1 MIYCN
6 KQLGPIKLSILFQ
19 KQCHMERITMLN
31 SLIVLIIVCGVLSL
45 IFFIATIGALRR
57 KKILS
62 SALRILLAAL
72 FLTLAA
78 LFGTI
83 TIATVGYR
91 ALTFE
96 ETAATVT
103 IEPLGAKSFSA
114 HFIFPDGRQA
124 SYKLAGDE
132 LYVDAHILKWKNF
145 VNILGLHTAY
155 ELDRV
160 TGRYIDVKDELVSP
174 RTVFLLSQD
183 KPLNMFNLRQRYFF
197 LWRLLD
203 AEYGSATFINSD
215 KTASFEIRVSTTGLL
230 IRDSQPQ

>member
-1 MIYCN
+1 
-6 KQLGPIKLSILFQ
+6 
-19 KQCHMERITMLN
+19 MERITMLN

-57 KKILS
+57 KKFLKS
-62 SALRILLAAL
+62 VLRILLTAL
-72 FLTLAA
+72 FLALAA

-91 ALTFE
+91 ALTYE
-96 ETAATVT
+96 ETAATVR
-103 IEPLGAKSFSA
+103 IEPLGAKSFMA
-114 HFIFPDGRQA
+114 YFRFPNGSQS

-132 LYVDAHILKWKNF
+132 LYVDAHILKWKPF

-160 TGRYIDVKDELVSP
+160 TGRYIDVKDELISQ

-197 LWRLLD
+197 LNHLLD

-215 KTASFEIRVSTTGLL
+215 KSTIFEIRVSTTGLL
-230 IRDSQPQ
+230 IRDTRQ

>member
-1 MIYCN
+1 
-6 KQLGPIKLSILFQ
+6 
-19 KQCHMERITMLN
+19 MLN

-45 IFFIATIGALRR
+45 IFFIVAIGALRR
-57 KKILS
+57 KKLLVSFLRLLLS
-62 SALRILLAAL
+62 VL

-91 ALTFE
+91 ALTYE
-96 ETAATVT
+96 ETAATIR
-103 IEPLGAKSFSA
+103 IEPLAAKSFMA
-114 HFIFPDGRQA
+114 HFTFPDGRQA

-132 LYVDAHILKWKNF
+132 LYVDAHILKWKHF

-160 TGRYIDVKDELVSP
+160 TGRYIDVKDELVAP
-174 RTVFLLSQD
+174 RTVFVLSPER
-183 KPLNMFNLRQRYFF
+183 PLNMFNLRQRYFF
-197 LWRLLD
+197 LGSLLD
-203 AEYGSATFINSD
+203 ADYGSATFINSD
-215 KTASFEIRVSTTGLL
+215 KPASFEIRVSTTGLL

>member
-1 MIYCN
+1 
-6 KQLGPIKLSILFQ
+6 
-19 KQCHMERITMLN
+19 MERITMLN

-45 IFFIATIGALRR
+45 IFFIAMIGALRR
-57 KKILS
+57 KKFLS
-62 SALRILLAAL
+62 STLRVLLAAL

-91 ALTFE
+91 ALTYE
-96 ETAATVT
+96 ETAATVR
-103 IEPLGAKSFSA
+103 IEPLGAKAFMA
-114 HFIFPDGRQA
+114 NFRFPDGRLA

-132 LYVDAHILKWKNF
+132 LYVDAHILKWKPF

-160 TGRYIDVKDELVSP
+160 TGRYIDVKDELGSP

-183 KPLNMFNLRQRYFF
+183 KPINMFNLRQRYFF
-197 LWRLLD
+197 LSRLLD

-215 KTASFEIRVSTTGLL
+215 KSAIFEIRVSTTGLL
-230 IRDSQPQ
+230 IRDSRLQ

>member
-1 MIYCN
+1 
-6 KQLGPIKLSILFQ
+6 
-19 KQCHMERITMLN
+19 MLN

-45 IFFIATIGALRR
+45 IFFIATIGSLRR
-57 KKILS
+57 KKLLS
-62 SALRILLAAL
+62 SALRILLSAL
-72 FLTLAA
+72 FLSLAT

-83 TIATVGYR
+83 TVATVGYR
-91 ALTFE
+91 ALTYE
-96 ETAATVT
+96 EMAATVR
-103 IEPLGAKSFSA
+103 IEPLGAKLFIA

-132 LYVDAHILKWKNF
+132 LYVDAHILKWKPF

-155 ELDRV
+155 ELDRA

-183 KPLNMFNLRQRYFF
+183 KLLNIFNLRQRYFF
-197 LWRLLD
+197 LGRLLD

-215 KTASFEIRVSTTGLL
+215 KPASFEIRVSTTGLL
-230 IRDSQPQ
+230 IRDIQPQ

>member
-1 MIYCN
+1 
-6 KQLGPIKLSILFQ
+6 
-19 KQCHMERITMLN
+19 MLN

-45 IFFIATIGALRR
+45 VFFIVAIGALRR
-57 KKILS
+57 KKLLS
-62 SALRILLAAL
+62 LLMRLLLSLL

-91 ALTFE
+91 ALTYE
-96 ETAATVT
+96 ETAATVR
-103 IEPLGAKSFSA
+103 IEPLAAKSFMA
-114 HFIFPDGRQA
+114 HFTFPDGRQA

-132 LYVDAHILKWKNF
+132 LYVDAHILKWKHF

-160 TGRYIDVKDELVSP
+160 TGRYIDMHDELVAP
-174 RTVFLLSQD
+174 RTVFTLSPD
-183 KPLNMFNLRQRYFF
+183 RPINMFNLRQRYFF
-197 LWRLLD
+197 LRSLLD
-203 AEYGSATFINSD
+203 ADYGSATFINSD
-215 KTASFEIRVSTTGLL
+215 KPASFEIRVSTTGLL

>member
-1 MIYCN
+1 
-6 KQLGPIKLSILFQ
+6 
-19 KQCHMERITMLN
+19 MLN

-45 IFFIATIGALRR
+45 IFFIATIGPLRR
-57 KKILS
+57 KKLLS
-62 SALRILLAAL
+62 SALRILLSAL
-72 FLTLAA
+72 FLSLAT

-83 TIATVGYR
+83 TVATVGYR
-91 ALTFE
+91 ALTYE
-96 ETAATVT
+96 ETAATVR
-103 IEPLGAKSFSA
+103 IEPLGAKLFIA

-132 LYVDAHILKWKNF
+132 LYVDAHILKWKPF

-155 ELDRV
+155 ELDRA

-183 KPLNMFNLRQRYFF
+183 KPLNIFNLRQRYFF
-197 LWRLLD
+197 LGRLLD

-215 KTASFEIRVSTTGLL
+215 KPASFEIRVSTTGLL
-230 IRDSQPQ
+230 IRDIQPQ

>member
-1 MIYCN
+1 
-6 KQLGPIKLSILFQ
+6 
-19 KQCHMERITMLN
+19 MLN

-57 KKILS
+57 KKLLS

-72 FLTLAA
+72 FLALAA

-83 TIATVGYR
+83 TIATVGYK
-91 ALTFE
+91 ALTYE
-96 ETAATVT
+96 ETAATVR
-103 IEPLGAKSFSA
+103 IEPLSAKSFMA
-114 HFIFPDGRQA
+114 HFRFPDGRQA
-124 SYKLAGDE
+124 SYQLAGDE
-132 LYVDAHILKWKNF
+132 LYVDAHILKWKPF

-160 TGRYIDVKDELVSP
+160 TGRYIDVKDELGSP

-197 LWRLLD
+197 LRRLLD

-215 KTASFEIRVSTTGLL
+215 KSTIFEIRVSTTGLL

>member
-1 MIYCN
+1 
-6 KQLGPIKLSILFQ
+6 
-19 KQCHMERITMLN
+19 MERITMLN

-45 IFFIATIGALRR
+45 LFFIATIGALRR
-57 KKILS
+57 KKLLK

-72 FLTLAA
+72 FLSLAA

-91 ALTFE
+91 ALTYE
-96 ETAATVT
+96 ETAATVQ
-103 IEPLGAKSFSA
+103 IEPLAAKLFIA
-114 HFIFPDGRQA
+114 HFRFPDGRLA

-132 LYVDAHILKWKNF
+132 LYVDAHILKWKPF

-160 TGRYIDVKDELVSP
+160 TGRYIDVKDELGSP

-197 LWRLLD
+197 LQNLLD

-215 KTASFEIRVSTTGLL
+215 KSAIFEIRVSTTGLL
-230 IRDSQPQ
+230 IRDSRLQ

>member
-1 MIYCN
+1 
-6 KQLGPIKLSILFQ
+6 
-19 KQCHMERITMLN
+19 MLN
-31 SLIVLIIVCGVLSL
+31 SLVVLIIVCGVLSL
-45 IFFIATIGALRR
+45 IFFIVAIGALRR
-57 KKILS
+57 KKFLGSVIRLLLS
-62 SALRILLAAL
+62 AL

-91 ALTFE
+91 ALTYE
-96 ETAATVT
+96 ETAATVR
-103 IEPLGAKSFSA
+103 IEPLAAKSFMA
-114 HFIFPDGRQA
+114 YFVFPDGRHA

-132 LYVDAHILKWKNF
+132 LYVDAHILKWKHF

-160 TGRYIDVKDELVSP
+160 TGRYIDVQDELVSP

-197 LWRLLD
+197 LARLLD

-215 KTASFEIRVSTTGLL
+215 KPAIFEIRVAATGLL
-230 IRDSQPQ
+230 IRMIPPQ